1 MKLTFAAQW
10 AREADL
16 KEKEEEEE
24 EGGLKEANT
33 TVKTSWSNAKHQQ
46 NTSVYCHAQSEI

>member
-16 KEKEEEEE
+16 KEKEEEE
-24 EGGLKEANT
+24 GGLKAVNT

>member
-16 KEKEEEEE
+16 KEKEEE
-24 EGGLKEANT
+24 GLKEANT

>member
-16 KEKEEEEE
+16 KEKEEEE

>member
-16 KEKEEEEE
+16 KEKEEEE
-24 EGGLKEANT
+24 GLKEANT

>member
-16 KEKEEEEE
+16 KEKEE